1 MRILLTGAG
10 GQVGTDLIPLL
21 IARGHKV
28 AGFDTVK
35 APASLPAGAEWF
47 TGDITY
53 EGEVN
58 DVVRQYRP
66 ESIWHLAAILSA
78 TGEKIPHK
86 AWRVNMEGTRLLLE
100 AARLFGTR
108 QFLFTSTIAAFGPG
122 LEEPVGN
129 DVSMRPTTMYGVTKV
144 AGELLGEYYK
154 TKWKLD
160 FRGVRFPGLIS
171 AVEPGGGTS
180 DYVNYM
186 YFDGIRKGA
195 YEAFVRAEST
205 IPLMYMPD
213 ALRALVELAEAPVES
228 LRHSMYNIAAMS
240 PRADEIAA
248 AVAKRIPGVSLTFKS
263 DKVRQAILDSW
274 PKELDDSEAHRDWG
288 WRAQYD
294 LGAMSDDLVA
304 KVRAMYGIKAG
315 AAAPVARPAAATA
328 SSPRPAFTVPATNVA
343 PEAVP
348 AKPAAAPAAAA
359 PKTTPS
365 KTVAP
370 KADPAKSLAK
380 KPAPKPAAKPAVKMA
395 AKPAAK
401 APAKPAP
408 KAPAKKK

>member
-21 IARGHKV
+21 LARGHKV

-47 TGDITY
+47 VGDVTY

-122 LEEPVGN
+122 LAEPVGN
-129 DVSMRPTTMYGVTKV
+129 DVSMRPTTMYGLTKV

-213 ALRALVELAEAPVES
+213 ALRALVELAEAPIES
-228 LRHSMYNIAAMS
+228 LRHGMYNIAAMS

-248 AVAKRIPGVSLTFKS
+248 AVAKRVPGVSLTFKS

-274 PKELDDSEAHRDWG
+274 PKKLDDSEARRDWG

-315 AAAPVARPAAATA
+315 AAAPVARPASGPAP
-328 SSPRPAFTVPATNVA
+328 SPRPAFTVPAANVA
-343 PEAVP
+343 PEPAV
-348 AKPAAAPAAAA
+348 APSSPPPVVTRKVVTPKTAA
-359 PKTTPS
+359 PKTI
-365 KTVAP
+365 AP
-370 KADPAKSLAK
+370 KAL
-380 KPAPKPAAKPAVKMA
+380 APKATA

-401 APAKPAP
+401 VTAKPTPAAKVAP
-408 KAPAKKK
+408 KATSKRK

>member
-1 MRILLTGAG
+1 MRILITGAA

-21 IARGHKV
+21 LARGHKV

-35 APASLPAGAEWF
+35 APAGLPAGAEWF

-58 DVVRQYRP
+58 DAVKAYRP

-78 TGEKIPHK
+78 TGERIPHK

-108 QFLFTSTIAAFGPG
+108 QFIFTSTIAAFGPG
-122 LEEPVGN
+122 LAEPVGN
-129 DVSMRPTTMYGVTKV
+129 DVSMRPSTMYGLTKV

-154 TKWKLD
+154 TKWKID

-186 YFDGIRKGA
+186 YFDGVRKGA
-195 YEAFVRAEST
+195 YEAFVTAEST

-213 ALRALVELAEAPVES
+213 ALRALIELAEAPAES

-240 PRADEIAA
+240 PRADEIAT
-248 AVAKRIPGVSLTFKS
+248 AVAKRVPGVQLTFKS
-263 DKVRQAILDSW
+263 DKTRQAILDSW
-274 PKELDDSEAHRDWG
+274 PKRLDDSEARRDWG
-288 WRAQYD
+288 WHAQYD
-294 LGAMSDDLVA
+294 LGAMSDDLIA
-304 KVRAMYGIKAG
+304 KVRAMYGQEAPAK
-315 AAAPVARPAAATA
+315 AAAQPKVA
-328 SSPRPAFTVPATNVA
+328 S
-343 PEAVP
+343 
-348 AKPAAAPAAAA
+348 KPTPAPAAAA
-359 PKTTPS
+359 PAAPAAKKP
-365 KTVAP
+365 VAVKP
-370 KADPAKSLAK
+370 VAA
-380 KPAPKPAAKPAVKMA
+380 KPAPKPSKSLDTQPVKKPATAKPVAKTAAKPAVKVS
-395 AKPAAK
+395 AKPVARK
-401 APAKPAP
+401 RG
-408 KAPAKKK
+408 